1 MTKLANTLSAL
12 KRRKDEDG
20 FTLIELVIVVA
31 IIGILTAIAIPSFGL
46 IQETARVNS
55 IDSAASGTYSAALA
69 NFTAGDTDWAETAIA
84 SYATDGDIEVSVF
97 GTNETNICVSA
108 QWSDTNVEDHT
119 AVVGQGASGGACT
132 GTAVATSGS

>member
-46 IQETARVNS
+46 IQETARNNS
-55 IDSAASGTYSAALA
+55 IDAAATDTYSAELA
-69 NFTAGDTDWAETAIA
+69 NFTADSSYVIGTAAAE
-84 SYATDGDIEVSVF
+84 SYGTPAAPTGDIVVTVTGS
-97 GTNETNICVSA
+97 NESNICVQAAWVDSGV
-108 QWSDTNVEDHT
+108 TPHT
-119 AVVGQGASGGACT
+119 AAKGAGVVS
-132 GTAVATSGS
+132 TANGSECP